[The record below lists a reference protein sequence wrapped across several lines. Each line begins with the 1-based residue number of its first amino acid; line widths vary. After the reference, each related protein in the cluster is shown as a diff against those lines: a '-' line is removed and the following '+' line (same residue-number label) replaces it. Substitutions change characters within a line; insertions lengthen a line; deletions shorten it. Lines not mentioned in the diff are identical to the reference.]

1 MVIHSYTGLYSEVTP
16 SQEIGG
22 GGARNTALPDRERS
36 TIVWYI
42 FIGRNTC
49 SIAVIPD
56 HDRRENCRRAN
67 VMITYCVNILRSYS
81 EVTPPQKS
89 GGGALEVQQYQNMR
103 GREQGSPRISGGRG
117 C

>member
-1 MVIHSYTGLYSEVTP
+1 MVIHSYTGFYSEVTP

-42 FIGRNTC
+42 FIGRNTG

-67 VMITYCVNILRSYS
+67 VMIT
-81 EVTPPQKS
+81 
-89 GGGALEVQQYQNMR
+89 
-103 GREQGSPRISGGRG
+103 
-117 C
+117 

>member
-36 TIVWYI
+36 TIVWYLVNI
-42 FIGRNTC
+42 FGRNTC

-89 GGGALEVQQYQNMR
+89 GGGGARSTAVPEHACNDEESR
-103 GREQGSPRISGGRG
+103 HR